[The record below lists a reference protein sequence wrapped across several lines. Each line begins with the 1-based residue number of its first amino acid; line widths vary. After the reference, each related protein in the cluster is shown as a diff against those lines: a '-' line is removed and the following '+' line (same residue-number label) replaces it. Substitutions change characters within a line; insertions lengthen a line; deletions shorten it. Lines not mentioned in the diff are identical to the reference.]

1 MRHTKLLI
9 STLLLTGLGLAM
21 SGCVAAPYSDYA
33 YDTGY
38 SSNDGYNPGYYSAPA
53 YSAPAYYAPAYS
65 APAYYAPAY
74 YSAPAYYYGPSVGVY
89 YAGGWRSGSD
99 RDRWR
104 R

>member
-1 MRHTKLLI
+1 MKHTKVVI
-9 STLLLTGLGLAM
+9 STLLLTGLGLAV

-38 SSNDGYNPGYYSAPA
+38 SRDDGYNPGYYTAAVYYTPTYYYAP
-53 YSAPAYYAPAYS
+53 APAYY
-65 APAYYAPAY
+65 
-74 YSAPAYYYGPSVGVY
+74 GPPVGIY
-89 YAGGWRSGSD
+89 YAGGWRSGSN

>member
-1 MRHTKLLI
+1 MKYTKVLI
-9 STLLLTGLGLAM
+9 STLLLTGLGLAV

-38 SSNDGYNPGYYSAPA
+38 SSDDGYNPSYYPAPV
-53 YSAPAYYAPAYS
+53 YYAQ
-65 APAYYAPAY
+65 AY
-74 YSAPAYYYGPSVGVY
+74 YSAPVYYYGPPVGIY

-99 RDRWR
+99 RNRWR